1 MSRSKLF
8 RLLKNLVIPL
18 TVASVPLPAQ
28 ADDDNDDSLKLPIR
42 TIDPEDI
49 SARGLDKASGD
60 VRWILPGP
68 RRLDPKVFGT
78 PAAPLGFEPDVG
90 VPLAARL
97 TTGDGS
103 AYTTTAGPTPF
114 SDNFAIINGNYKL
127 KAQDKTLVDDP
138 DSRDKIKYSATVT
151 SPDGANTY
159 EISVKQILPVGVD
172 HPVFGGVGSNM
183 IHHGM
188 TGIGTKMQ
196 PTQPTVAAIWGIGT
210 IKVNGMVPERGENR
224 LVHSMITC
232 DVRDEDYRLV
242 FDDDVDCSNIH
253 THLMM
258 PNVQIVVD
266 EEGNYV
272 EVASP
277 VPTGFILP
285 NGMEQ
290 PFLHVMFEN
299 TVVDGLSK

>member
-1 MSRSKLF
+1 MRRRNFSKL
-8 RLLKNLVIPL
+8 LQYLVIPV
-18 TVASVPLPAQ
+18 TVASLPLLAQ
-28 ADDDNDDSLKLPIR
+28 ANDDDDGLKLPIR
-42 TIDPEDI
+42 SIDPQDI
-49 SARGLDKASGD
+49 NARGLDKVSGD

-114 SDNFAIINGNYKL
+114 SDNFAIISGSYKL
-127 KAQDKTLVDDP
+127 KAQDKTLADDP
-138 DSRDKIKYSATVT
+138 GSKDKINYSATVT
-151 SPDGANTY
+151 SPDGANNY
-159 EISVKQILPVGVD
+159 KIKVKQILPVGVD
-172 HPVFGGVGSNM
+172 HPVFGGVASNM

-210 IKVNGMVPERGENR
+210 IKVNGVVPEGGENR

-232 DVRDEDYRLV
+232 DVRDESYRLV
-242 FDDDVDCSNIH
+242 FDDGVDCSNIQ

-266 EEGNYV
+266 EEGNYE

-299 TVVDGLSK
+299 TVVDGLGE

>member
-1 MSRSKLF
+1 MSRSKLS
-8 RLLKNLVIPL
+8 RLLKYLVIPL

-28 ADDDNDDSLKLPIR
+28 ADDDDDGLKLPIQ
-42 TIDPEDI
+42 IVDPEGI

-114 SDNFAIINGNYKL
+114 SDNFAIVSGSYKL
-127 KAQDKTLVDDP
+127 KAKDKTLSDDP
-138 DSRDKIKYSATVT
+138 DSRDKINYSATVT

-159 EISVKQILPVGVD
+159 EISVKKILPVGVD

-232 DVRDEDYRLV
+232 NVRDEDYRLV
-242 FDDDVDCSNIH
+242 FDDDVDCSSIH

-290 PFLHVMFEN
+290 PFLRVMFEN

>member
-1 MSRSKLF
+1 M
-8 RLLKNLVIPL
+8 
-18 TVASVPLPAQ
+18 
-28 ADDDNDDSLKLPIR
+28 
-42 TIDPEDI
+42 
-49 SARGLDKASGD
+49 
-60 VRWILPGP
+60 
-68 RRLDPKVFGT
+68 
-78 PAAPLGFEPDVG
+78 G

-97 TTGDGS
+97 TTEDGT
-103 AYTTTAGPTPF
+103 AYTTTAGPRPF
-114 SDNFAIINGNYKL
+114 SDNFATINGSYKL
-127 KAQDKTLVDDP
+127 KARDTTLADDP
-138 DSRDKIKYSATVT
+138 ASKDKINYSATVT

-159 EISVKQILPVGVD
+159 RISVKQILPVGVD

-210 IKVNGMVPERGENR
+210 IKVNGVVPERGENR

-242 FDDDVDCSNIH
+242 FDDGVDCSNIH
-253 THLMM
+253 THLML
-258 PNVQIVVD
+258 PNVQIAVD
-266 EEGNYV
+266 EKGNHE

-299 TVVDGLSK
+299 TVIGGRGE